1 MPIDASIIPTKQT
14 IPDFSGFVNS
24 LMGLQKNNL
33 AIEQGNLQLQQLQ
46 QEMAL
51 NKASSKAIQQNTDQN
66 GNVNIPGVISML
78 SKSPEAATNLAPT
91 ITSLLGQ
98 QGTQQENI
106 GKQLG
111 NLVQKNTISGQRLGG
126 LVEKIKK
133 GGTVTPEEHA
143 KEMANL
149 IAEGVLTPDEALL
162 HLRMAPT
169 PTGDK
174 KKDQDAYHNFIEQ
187 ELFATQTNSDQINK
201 ILGTLQPGANGQ
213 PPSVY
218 NALTQTLNP
227 VQFAN
232 PNQPQQQTN
241 LAPGAPGTPPGQFP
255 SAPPQAQGKQ
265 QAQDPIL
272 PQLQFPVRQPGT
284 NYAPLPN
291 EDTKTT
297 EGGQYVSSL
306 IDRKKN
312 LVTDRRNLDEMLK
325 QVEKV
330 KEETMRIPGGELP
343 VVGGAVNLANKGI
356 RYASSMVADPKYQ
369 QLSKDIANMQISNLK
384 ASGGSMDT
392 VAGQALQAH
401 ANGSEVYDPDVLL
414 NIGRR
419 AKADMKNLDLQTD
432 AATKFLKRYGPNNM
446 DTFKKI
452 WGDNADS
459 KLFEMMAHHEDK
471 TMTSEQ
477 KKQKRD
483 ELAGITPE
491 MSAEKKKELL
501 KEFKDKHK
509 VIEKLVNT
517 GGL

>member
-1 MPIDASIIPTKQT
+1 MPIDASIIPTKQN
-14 IPDFSGFVNS
+14 IPDFSGFVNN

-51 NKASSKAIQQNTDQN
+51 NKASSKAIQQNTDEN

-78 SKSPEAATNLAPT
+78 SKTPEAATNLAPT

-98 QGTQQENI
+98 QGAQQDI
-106 GKQLG
+106 ISKKLG

-126 LVEKIKK
+126 LVQKIDK
-133 GGTVTPEEHA
+133 GGLVTPEEHA
-143 KEMANL
+143 KELGSL
-149 IAEGVLTPDEALL
+149 IAEGALTPDEALL

-174 KKDQDAYHNFIEQ
+174 KKDQEAYHNFIKQ
-187 ELFATQTNSDQINK
+187 EHFSTITNSDQLNK
-201 ILGTLQPGANGQ
+201 ILGSLQPGANGQ

-255 SAPPQAQGKQ
+255 IAPPQAQGKQ

-291 EDTKTT
+291 EDTKTQ
-297 EGGQYVSSL
+297 EGGQYVSGL

-312 LVTDRRNLDEMLK
+312 LITERRTLDDMLK
-325 QVEKV
+325 QVQKV
-330 KEETMRIPGGELP
+330 KEETLRVPGTNP
-343 VVGGAVNLANKGI
+343 VSNLLNAGI
-356 RYASSMVADPKYQ
+356 RQANVATADPQYQ
-369 QLSKDIANMQISNLK
+369 ELSKLIAKMQIDNLK
-384 ASGGSMDT
+384 STGGSMDT
-392 VAGQALQAH
+392 VAGQELQRH
-401 ANGSEVYDPDVLL
+401 ANGTEVYDPDVLL
-414 NIGRR
+414 TIGRR
-419 AKADMKNLDLQTD
+419 VKSDMKNIELQTN
-432 AATKFLKRYGPNNM
+432 AATKFIKRYGANNM
-446 DTFKKI
+446 DTFKNI
-452 WGDNADS
+452 WADNADS
-459 KLFEMMAHHEDK
+459 KLFEMMNHHEDK
-471 TMTSEQ
+471 TMTDEQ

-501 KEFKDKHK
+501 KEFKDKHQ

>member
-1 MPIDASIIPTKQT
+1 MPLDASIIPTKQT
-14 IPDFSGFVNS
+14 IPDFGGFVNN
-24 LMGLQKNNL
+24 LMGLQKNNI
-33 AIEQGNLQLQQLQ
+33 AVQQGNLQLQQLQ
-46 QEMAL
+46 QEIAL
-51 NKASSKAIQQNTDQN
+51 NKASSEAIQKNTDQN

-106 GKQLG
+106 SKQLG

-126 LVEKIKK
+126 LVEKIDK
-133 GGTVTPEEHA
+133 GGVVTPDDHA
-143 KEMANL
+143 KEMAAL
-149 IAEGVLTPDEALL
+149 IAQGALTPDEAML
-162 HLRMAPT
+162 HLRMAP
-169 PTGDK
+169 PTTGNK
-174 KKDQDAYHNFIEQ
+174 EKDQEAYHNFIKQ
-187 ELFATQTNSDQINK
+187 EHFATISNADQLNK
-201 ILGTLQPGANGQ
+201 LLGTLQPGANGQ
-213 PPSVY
+213 PASIYDPITGK
-218 NALTQTLNP
+218 LKP

-232 PNQPQQQTN
+232 PNEKTEVAPANSSATATKSTQT
-241 LAPGAPGTPPGQFP
+241 
-255 SAPPQAQGKQ
+255 
-265 QAQDPIL
+265 QDPVAS
-272 PQLQFPVRQPGT
+272 QLMFPVRQPGT

-291 EDTKTT
+291 EDTKTQ

-330 KEETMRIPGGELP
+330 KEETMRIPGGDLP

-384 ASGGSMDT
+384 AAGGSMDT

-419 AKADMKNLDLQTD
+419 AKSDMKNLDLQTD
-432 AATKFLKRYGPNNM
+432 AATKFIKRYGANNM

-459 KLFEMMAHHEDK
+459 KLFEMMNHHEDK
-471 TMTSEQ
+471 TMTDEQ

-483 ELAGITPE
+483 ELAGITPG

-501 KEFKDKHK
+501 KEFKDKHE
-509 VIEKLVNT
+509 VIQKLVNT

>member
-1 MPIDASIIPTKQT
+1 MPIDASIIPTKQN
-14 IPDFSGFVNS
+14 IPDFGGFVNN
-24 LMGLQKNNL
+24 LMNLQKNNI
-33 AIEQGNLQLQQLQ
+33 AVQQGNLQLQQLQ
-46 QEMAL
+46 QEIDL
-51 NKASSKAIQQNTDQN
+51 NKASSKAIQQNTDEN

-106 GKQLG
+106 SKQLG

-126 LVEKIKK
+126 LVQKIDK
-133 GGTVTPEEHA
+133 GGFVTPEEHA
-143 KEMANL
+143 KELGSL
-149 IAEGVLTPDEALL
+149 IAEGALTPDEALL

-174 KKDQDAYHNFIEQ
+174 KKDQEAYHNFIKQ
-187 ELFATQTNSDQINK
+187 EHFATISNADQLNK
-201 ILGTLQPGANGQ
+201 LLGTLQPGANGQ
-213 PPSVY
+213 PASIYDPI
-218 NALTQTLNP
+218 TGTFKP
-227 VQFAN
+227 VQYAN
-232 PNQPQQQTN
+232 PNQAQPQTN
-241 LAPGAPGTPPGQFP
+241 LAPGASGTPSGQFP
-255 SAPPQAQGKQ
+255 SAPPQT
-265 QAQDPIL
+265 QDPVAS
-272 PQLQFPVRQPGT
+272 QLMFPVRQPGT

-291 EDTKTT
+291 EDTKTQ
-297 EGGQYVSSL
+297 EGGQYVSGL

-330 KEETMRIPGGELP
+330 KEETMRIPGGDLP

-384 ASGGSMDT
+384 AAGGSMDT

-419 AKADMKNLDLQTD
+419 AKSDMKNLDLQTD
-432 AATKFLKRYGPNNM
+432 AATKFIKRYGANNM

-459 KLFEMMAHHEDK
+459 KLFEMMNHHEDK
-471 TMTSEQ
+471 TMTDEQ

-483 ELAGITPE
+483 ELAGITPG

-501 KEFKDKHK
+501 KEFKDKHE
-509 VIEKLVNT
+509 VIQKLVNT